1 MNYIYEPYNNLYF
14 ATNLRRNKEKLKWDT
29 NNGGAIL
36 LFQSYFGEDILPKM
50 EEICEKLS
58 VMEIS
63 IKDDFVSLSPE
74 FPHLSVRL
82 IDAQQKAKMGGCAIK
97 GEVSRYTI
105 FACRINGEE
114 CHVFEPKKRQT
125 VDIPAEIQFTCKKMY
140 DRIPG
145 GLFRK
150 ERMEFAGFYEVTIEN
165 TSLSAYH
172 DGDIFY
178 QIHEINIPITEE
190 IIKEGR
196 FYIQTNEMPPIRTSN
211 EGYSISVEVSD

>member
-1 MNYIYEPYNNLYF
+1 MNYTYEPYNNLYF

-29 NNGGAIL
+29 NNGGAVL

-63 IKDDFVSLSPE
+63 IKDDFVSLFPE

-97 GEVSRYTI
+97 
-105 FACRINGEE
+105 GEE

-196 FYIQTNEMPPIRTSN
+196 FYIKTNEMPPIRTSN

>member
-1 MNYIYEPYNNLYF
+1 MNYTYEPYNNLYF

-29 NNGGAIL
+29 NNGGAVL

-63 IKDDFVSLSPE
+63 IKDDFVSLFPE

-165 TSLSAYH
+165 TSLSAY
-172 DGDIFY
+172 
-178 QIHEINIPITEE
+178 QI
-190 IIKEGR
+190 GR
-196 FYIQTNEMPPIRTSN
+196 AH
-211 EGYSISVEVSD
+211 V